1 MNIGSAKIDAV
12 MFDFY
17 NTLVYH
23 RQGRG
28 CGALF
33 ECSNSESRTPMA
45 ATLRLPNPPNKPC
58 SGRLAHAVVVVGLC
72 LFLSLASAC
81 APMRTQSRT
90 TGQDDAVMTNRAS
103 GTFEGTL
110 NPQAPD
116 DSVGD
121 PTVSRMSIDKQFHGD
136 LEATS
141 KGQMLAVR
149 TDVQGSAGYVAM
161 ERVTGTLHG
170 RSGAFTLQHSG
181 TMTRDAQQL
190 TVTVVPD
197 SGTGE
202 LVGLTGK
209 MTIDIVDGKHFY
221 VFDYTLAA
229 LR

>member
-1 MNIGSAKIDAV
+1 
-12 MFDFY
+12 
-17 NTLVYH
+17 
-23 RQGRG
+23 
-28 CGALF
+28 
-33 ECSNSESRTPMA
+33 MA
-45 ATLRLPNPPNKPC
+45 ITLRLPNPPNKPC

-72 LFLSLASAC
+72 LFLSLGSAC
-81 APMRTQSRT
+81 ARMRSQSPNT
-90 TGQDDAVMTNRAS
+90 VQQEAVLTNRAS
-103 GTFEGTL
+103 GTFEVKL

-116 DSVGD
+116 DDVGD
-121 PTVSRMSIDKQFHGD
+121 PTVSRMSIDKQFRGD

-141 KGQMLAVR
+141 KGQMLAAS

-202 LVGLTGK
+202 LVGLAGT
-209 MTIDIVDGKHFY
+209 MTIDIVDGKHLY
-221 VFDYTLAA
+221 VFDYTLAE